1 MVYLDKQPQIS
12 FLSKQDLFCELI
24 NDFQSS
30 LKVTRESLALLVE
43 TRKC

>member
-12 FLSKQDLFCELI
+12 FLSKQDLFCELV

-30 LKVTRESLALLVE
+30 LKVTALLVE